1 MSTRAIAHRELTAAT
16 SYAGEVFVRAPG
28 NSLATAVRRAAD
40 VVMDALLLLAVV
52 LAIPFVILAVGIP
65 VALVAQLLLQ
75 IGRLL

>member
-1 MSTRAIAHRELTAAT
+1 MSTGAIAHRELTATT
-16 SYAGEVFVRAPG
+16 SYAGEAFVRAPK
-28 NSLATAVRRAAD
+28 SPLATAVRRAAD
-40 VVMDALLLLAVV
+40 VIMDALLLLAVV